1 MFVKRKKDQH
11 QRKVLM
17 HRIADVRG
25 GVSIAKSDIPSG
37 AIVEGAIIAVAD
49 GKYHILPTALC
60 IEALG
65 ASAKSV
71 KVAKFHNFAIGQTV
85 TKDAGAVASKIT
97 AIDDSNRAYDVLTLS
112 AAIGEVKVGESIVAA
127 KAVTTSN
134 DSALLY
140 EPFAVAGTSKDA
152 EGDFVD
158 VDAWLIGVTANLQA
172 PASVINKLEGIV
184 NIAK

>member
-37 AIVEGAIIAVAD
+37 AIAEGAIIAVAE

-60 IEALG
+60 VEALG
-65 ASAKSV
+65 ATAKSV

-85 TKDAGAVASKIT
+85 TKDAGAVASEIT
-97 AIDDSNRAYDVLTLS
+97 AIDDSNKAYDVLTLS
-112 AAIGEVKVGESIVAA
+112 AAIGKVKVGESIVAA
-127 KAVTTSN
+127 KAATTSN

-172 PASVINKLEGIV
+172 PASVINKMKGIV

>member
-37 AIVEGAIIAVAD
+37 AIVEGAIIAVAG

-97 AIDDSNRAYDVLTLS
+97 AIDDSNKAYDVLTLS

-134 DSALLY
+134 DSVLLY

-158 VDAWLIGVTANLQA
+158 VDAWLIGVTTNLQA
-172 PASVINKLEGIV
+172 PSSVINELKGIV